1 MDYSPSGSSVHGDSL
16 GKKTGVGYHVLLWG
30 HLPNSGRGTCESCFQ
45 FHKENCEFA
54 KDIVKRKKKKKK
66 AAKLKARAFHI
77 DRWLLL
83 TRLGFP

>member
-54 KDIVKRKKKKKK
+54 KDIVKRKKKKK

-77 DRWLLL
+77 DRWLPL